1 MDSSFSAPTAMEFKA
16 LYDETGWADWTL
28 DRFERALAGT
38 WVVCTVRDDTGRL
51 IGMGRIVSDG
61 ALRAFVTEMLVAE
74 DARGAGVGGEVL
86 ARLVDEAR
94 RRGVHDVQP
103 FAARGRAAFYERHG
117 FAPRA
122 DSAPGM
128 DLVEGR

>member
-1 MDSSFSAPTAMEFKA
+1 M
-16 LYDETGWADWTL
+16 

-51 IGMGRIVSDG
+51 SGMGRLVSDG

-94 RRGVHDVQP
+94 RRGVHDVQLS
-103 FAARGRAAFYERHG
+103 AARGRAAFYERHG

-122 DSAPGM
+122 HSAPGT